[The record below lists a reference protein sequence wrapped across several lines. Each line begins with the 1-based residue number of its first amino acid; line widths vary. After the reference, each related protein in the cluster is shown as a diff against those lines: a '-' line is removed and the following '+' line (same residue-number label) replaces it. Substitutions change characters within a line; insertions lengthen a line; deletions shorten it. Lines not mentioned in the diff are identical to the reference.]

1 MRNKNMNDII
11 TIMRDDV
18 LFPEAFRAIDD
29 ECPSQIYVMGNVD
42 LLKESHYVA
51 VIGARKATKAGNTKA
66 YELGVTY
73 GKQGAV
79 VVSGLALG
87 CDASA
92 HLGCLATQGKTI
104 AIVAT
109 GLDLVHPKEN
119 APLQRQILDNGGLIL
134 SEQPLGTKA
143 NPTRL
148 VARNRLQAA
157 LSSEVVVAECPE
169 HSGTM
174 HTVRFAQKYGKK
186 IKAAL
191 FKNATEENSGNRL
204 IISTGIGEAI

>member
-1 MRNKNMNDII
+1 MEQII
-11 TIMRDDV
+11 TINKEDE
-18 LFPEAFRAIDD
+18 LFPEAFKAIGED
-29 ECPSQIYVMGNVD
+29 CPEKIYAMGNLD
-42 LLKESHYVA
+42 LLKRDHMVA
-51 VIGARKATKAGNTKA
+51 IIGSRKATKTGNSKA
-66 YELGVTY
+66 YDLGVRY
-73 GKQGAV
+73 AKKGYV

-92 HLGCLATQGKTI
+92 HRGCMAADGGTI

-109 GLDLVHPKEN
+109 GLNLVHPREN
-119 APLQRQILDNGGLIL
+119 APLQEEILRKGGLIL
-134 SEQPLGTKA
+134 SEQPLGVKA

-157 LSSEVVVAECPE
+157 LSEEVVVAECPK

-186 IKAAL
+186 VKAARL
-191 FKNATEENSGNRL
+191 PYDKEENSGNKY
-204 IISTGIGEAI
+204 IIDTGIGEGI

>member
-1 MRNKNMNDII
+1 MAQII
-11 TIMRDDV
+11 TINKEDEF
-18 LFPEAFRAIDD
+18 FPEAFKAIGED
-29 ECPSQIYVMGNVD
+29 CPERIYAMGNLD
-42 LLKESHYVA
+42 LLKREHMVA
-51 VIGARKATKAGNTKA
+51 IIGSRKATRTGNSKA
-66 YELGVTY
+66 YDLGISY
-73 GKQGAV
+73 AKKGYV

-92 HLGCLATQGKTI
+92 HRGCMDADGGTI

-109 GLDLVHPKEN
+109 GLNLVHPREN
-119 APLQRQILDNGGLIL
+119 IPLQEEILRKGGLIL
-134 SEQPLGTKA
+134 SEQPLGVKA

-157 LSSEVVVAECPE
+157 LSEEVIVAECPK

-186 IKAAL
+186 VKAARL
-191 FKNATEENSGNRL
+191 PYDKEENSGNKY
-204 IISTGIGEAI
+204 IIDTGIGEGI

>member
-1 MRNKNMNDII
+1 MAQII
-11 TIMRDDV
+11 TINKEDEF
-18 LFPEAFRAIDD
+18 FPEAFKAIGED
-29 ECPSQIYVMGNVD
+29 CPERIYAMGNLD
-42 LLKESHYVA
+42 LLQREHMVA
-51 VIGARKATKAGNTKA
+51 IIGSRKATRTGNSKA
-66 YELGVTY
+66 YDLGISY
-73 GKQGAV
+73 AKKGYV

-92 HLGCLATQGKTI
+92 HRGCMAADGGTI

-109 GLDLVHPKEN
+109 GLNLVHPREN
-119 APLQRQILDNGGLIL
+119 IPLQEEILQKGGLIL
-134 SEQPLGTKA
+134 SEQPLGVKA

-157 LSSEVVVAECPE
+157 LSEEVIVAECPK

-186 IKAAL
+186 VKAARL
-191 FKNATEENSGNRL
+191 PYDKEENSGNKY
-204 IISTGIGEAI
+204 IIDTGIGEGI